1 MLRLLIDEN
10 INDRIVHGL
19 KRRLPR
25 VDFVKVKDVGLAG
38 AADVEL
44 LQWAAQQNRVIVSH
58 DVQTMIHH
66 AEEMIK
72 SGKPMAG
79 VILIPQRLSIGAAI
93 NDLEIAVEC
102 LSHAD
107 ARDDIT
113 YLPL

>member
-10 INDRIVHGL
+10 IDDRILHGL
-19 KRRLPR
+19 KRRLPWA
-25 VDFVKVKDVGLAG
+25 DFVKVKDVGLKG

-44 LQWAAQQNRVIVSH
+44 LQWAEQQDRVIVSH
-58 DVQTMIHH
+58 DFQTMIHD
-66 AEEMIK
+66 AKEMIK

-79 VILIPQRLSIGAAI
+79 VIMVPERLSVGAAI
-93 NDLEIAVEC
+93 YNLEIAVEC